1 MESMPNLGDVQEA
14 ARRLDGIVWP
24 SPLIRSHYFSRLLGA
39 ETLLKLEN
47 LQETGSFKVRGAYNC
62 LSQLRQQERKK
73 GVIAASAGN
82 HAQGV
87 AWSAQRLDIHSTI
100 VMPED
105 VPIKKLDAVR
115 DYGAEVILHGS
126 NFNEAL
132 TYAEELSEQTK
143 QVFIPGFDDPRIIAG
158 QGTVGL
164 EVAEALD
171 DGVAVVASVGGGGF
185 ISGLAIAT
193 KALCPGAKVIGVQ
206 TESCPST
213 IRSLEENHPVTVEP
227 GSTIADGIAVSRPG
241 ELNFKV
247 IQKHVDEVVSVG
259 EEDIAGAVL
268 RLLEKANIIA
278 EGAGAAPLAAVMNG
292 ETSQKVK
299 RYILMISGGN
309 IEINTIDRI
318 LQRGSIQMGRLIR
331 VEANIPD
338 VPGSLWK
345 LLGVIADGK
354 ANILH
359 ILHDRLDLQNP
370 LGVSRVVLNLETR
383 GYDHSAEIVDRLREA
398 GYPVRRIL

>member
-1 MESMPNLGDVQEA
+1 
-14 ARRLDGIVWP
+14 
-24 SPLIRSHYFSRLLGA
+24 
-39 ETLLKLEN
+39 
-47 LQETGSFKVRGAYNC
+47 
-62 LSQLRQQERKK
+62 
-73 GVIAASAGN
+73 
-82 HAQGV
+82 
-87 AWSAQRLDIHSTI
+87 
-100 VMPED
+100 
-105 VPIKKLDAVR
+105 
-115 DYGAEVILHGS
+115 
-126 NFNEAL
+126 
-132 TYAEELSEQTK
+132 
-143 QVFIPGFDDPRIIAG
+143 
-158 QGTVGL
+158 
-164 EVAEALD
+164 VAEALD
-171 DGVAVVASVGGGGF
+171 DGVAVVASVGGGGL

-193 KALCPGAKVIGVQ
+193 KALSPRAKVIGVQ

-213 IRSLEENHPVTVEP
+213 IRSLEEDHPVTVESGP
-227 GSTIADGIAVSRPG
+227 TIADGIAVSRPG

-247 IQKHVDEVVSVG
+247 IQKHVDEVVSVR

-268 RLLEKANIIA
+268 RLLEKANLIA

-292 ETSQKVK
+292 EGWQKVK
-299 RYILMISGGN
+299 RYILVISGGN